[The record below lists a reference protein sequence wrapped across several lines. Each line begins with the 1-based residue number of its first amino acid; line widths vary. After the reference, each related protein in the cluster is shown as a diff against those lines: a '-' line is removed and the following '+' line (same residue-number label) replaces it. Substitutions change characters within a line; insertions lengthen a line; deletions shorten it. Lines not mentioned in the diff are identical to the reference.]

1 MHSAQSLQAEI
12 ADLRLAM
19 AQEDFEAM
27 PFLLDSHDLHLREY
41 AQHADLS
48 QDRDALQT
56 LQTMQQDL
64 MRMMLDRRRKLLD
77 LIRAQRTSSSASRA
91 YARVGRI

>member
-12 ADLRLAM
+12 ADLRSALAH
-19 AQEDFEAM
+19 EDFDAM
-27 PFLLDSHDLHLREY
+27 PQMLDAHELHVRQY
-41 AQHADLS
+41 AQQADVQ

-56 LQTMQQDL
+56 LLSMHHDL
-64 MRMMLDRRRKLLD
+64 VRAMRERQHKLVELM
-77 LIRAQRTSSSASRA
+77 RAQRTSSSASRA